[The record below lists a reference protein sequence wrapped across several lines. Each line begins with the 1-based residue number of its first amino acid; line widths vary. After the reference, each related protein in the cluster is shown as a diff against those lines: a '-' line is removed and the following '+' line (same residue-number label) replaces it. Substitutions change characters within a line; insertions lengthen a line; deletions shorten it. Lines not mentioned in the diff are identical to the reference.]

1 MNFGALG
8 QFLIFDKA
16 EKSVTVTAAVTAA
29 GEGFSHEAAATPSKF
44 EIYLPREKRRRQNRT
59 LAAAAAADKTL
70 TSVKPKQ
77 LASVTVVR

>member
-59 LAAAAAADKTL
+59 LAAAADKTL

-77 LASVTVVR
+77 LASVTVVW